1 MTLFLTPNHD
11 EDPEYVKLKLQY
23 MAATWADL
31 ILIGLNNGEKPEI
44 LVDRSGSMDAD
55 LLKNHNPQTYSF
67 TRMDVSLTLI
77 SLVASILSKRNK
89 GFDLSQ
95 IPVKSWGSNVYSHGT
110 LKDYLPAAFGSGGPP
125 AIPCT
130 DGTDHSHWFN
140 ESDFPLVITDD
151 YYRVDPMFVA
161 NMKSFDWCNG
171 ANIIVIDN
179 QRVIPLL
186 RKVDQEV
193 MDKAAIVSSTTSDG
207 LANPAFHHKPYTR
220 HHQ

>member
-1 MTLFLTPNHD
+1 MTLFLMADHD
-11 EDPEYVKLKLQY
+11 EDPEYVKLKVQY

-31 ILIGLNNGEKPEI
+31 ILLGLNNGEKPEI
-44 LVDRSGSMDAD
+44 LVDRSGSMDAK
-55 LLKNHNPQTYSF
+55 LLKGF

-89 GFDLSQ
+89 GFDLTQ
-95 IPVKSWGSNVYSHGT
+95 IPVKSWGHNVYSHGT
-110 LKDYLPAAFGSGGPP
+110 LKDFIPAAFGSGGPP

-130 DGTDHSHWFN
+130 DGTDHSYWFD

-151 YYRVDPMFVA
+151 YYDYAIPTFVD

-171 ANIIVIDN
+171 ANIIVIGN
-179 QRVIPLL
+179 QSAIPHL

-193 MDKAAIVSSTTSDG
+193 MDKAARVGDSKRQWYDKEGGIIG
-207 LANPAFHHKPYTR
+207 
-220 HHQ
+220 